1 MDVRYA
7 KTTDN
12 LHIAYGTL
20 GDGPPDMALLWS
32 ANTHIRR
39 DQEEPQVARFH
50 AELARFSRVV
60 LIDERGDGM
69 SDSIPSADRP
79 SLGERMDDLRSVL
92 DAMEIEQVTLF
103 GFLDGGPLA
112 MLFAATYPERVA
124 RLVLF
129 CTFAAVAYAED
140 YPIGITNEILER
152 VASEAARRTDLFFDI
167 WAPSATEEFRTRW
180 ANLMADNASPA
191 RIANS
196 FRRSFASDVRAV
208 LISISAP
215 TLVMHRRD
223 CLLVPVA
230 MGRYIADHIQGA
242 RFVELEGADTL
253 PFVGN
258 VDAVIAEIEEFVTG
272 ERTAPEL
279 DRRLMTLLFT
289 DIVDSTKTASALG
302 DYKWRQVLDDHDQ
315 MVHRQLERFGGTFV
329 KSTGDGVLATFDGP
343 ARAVR
348 CAGAILDAG
357 RRLGLGIRAG
367 LHAGECEARG
377 ADLAGIAVHI
387 TARIETLARDGEV
400 LVSGVIP
407 PLVTGSEITF
417 TDRGCHQLK
426 GVPGDWNLFA
436 VASSA

>member
-129 CTFAAVAYAED
+129 CTFAAVA
-140 YPIGITNEILER
+140 
-152 VASEAARRTDLFFDI
+152 
-167 WAPSATEEFRTRW
+167 
-180 ANLMADNASPA
+180 
-191 RIANS
+191 
-196 FRRSFASDVRAV
+196 
-208 LISISAP
+208 
-215 TLVMHRRD
+215 
-223 CLLVPVA
+223 
-230 MGRYIADHIQGA
+230 
-242 RFVELEGADTL
+242 
-253 PFVGN
+253 
-258 VDAVIAEIEEFVTG
+258 
-272 ERTAPEL
+272 
-279 DRRLMTLLFT
+279 
-289 DIVDSTKTASALG
+289 
-302 DYKWRQVLDDHDQ
+302 
-315 MVHRQLERFGGTFV
+315 
-329 KSTGDGVLATFDGP
+329 
-343 ARAVR
+343 
-348 CAGAILDAG
+348 
-357 RRLGLGIRAG
+357 
-367 LHAGECEARG
+367 
-377 ADLAGIAVHI
+377 
-387 TARIETLARDGEV
+387 
-400 LVSGVIP
+400 
-407 PLVTGSEITF
+407 
-417 TDRGCHQLK
+417 
-426 GVPGDWNLFA
+426 
-436 VASSA
+436 